1 VNRSDVYE
9 AITDRV
15 IAAIE
20 AGAGDWQM
28 PWHRNGVSRPVN
40 AHTRKPYRGVNVV
53 ALWAAADGYH
63 YSSGFWATYKQWR
76 ELEAQV
82 RKGERASLIVFW
94 KELERE
100 VEDEE
105 TGERERRKTLFAR
118 ASWVFNADQVDG
130 WTPPAPPEH
139 NLVQALDQAEA
150 FTAATGADVRHSGAR
165 AYYRRSTDHVQM
177 PDRACFTGSATSTPT
192 EGYYATLLHELTHWT
207 GHESRLDR
215 DLSGRFGNEAYAVE
229 ELVAELGAAFLCA
242 DLSITNTPRPDHAAY
257 IANWLEVLKRDTR
270 AIFTAARKAAQA
282 TEYLASFQPSA
293 AGAGVAAP
301 EAVP

>member
-1 VNRSDVYE
+1 LEESIVNRSDVYE
-9 AITDRV
+9 AITNRV

-20 AGAGDWQM
+20 EGAGEWQM
-28 PWHRNGVSRPVN
+28 PWHRSGVRRPLN
-40 AHTRKPYRGVNVV
+40 AHTKKPYRGVNVV
-53 ALWAAADGYH
+53 ALWAAADAHGYG
-63 YSSGFWATYKQWR
+63 SGIWATYKQWR

-105 TGERERRKTLFAR
+105 TGERQRKKTLFAR

-130 WTPPAPPEH
+130 WAPPAAPGR
-139 NLVQALDQAEA
+139 NLVEAIEQAEA
-150 FTAATGADVRHSGAR
+150 FTAAAGADVRYGGDR
-165 AYYRRSTDHVQM
+165 AYYRRSDDHVQM
-177 PDRACFTGSATSTPT
+177 PERERFTGSATSTPT
-192 EGYYATLLHELTHWT
+192 ETYYATLLHELTHWT

-215 DLSGRFGNEAYAVE
+215 DLSGRFGNEAYAME

-257 IANWLEVLKRDTR
+257 IANWLEVLKRDKR

-282 TEYLASFQPSA
+282 TDYLAGLQPKASA
-293 AGAGVAAP
+293 
-301 EAVP
+301 

>member
-1 VNRSDVYE
+1 MQRNDVYE

-20 AGAGDWQM
+20 EGAGEWQM
-28 PWHRNGVSRPVN
+28 PWHRSGVSRPVN
-40 AHTRKPYRGVNVV
+40 ALTKKPYRGVNVV
-53 ALWAAADGYH
+53 ALWASAEAYRYG
-63 YSSGFWATYKQWR
+63 SGFWATYRQWR

-100 VEDEE
+100 VEDDK
-105 TGERERRKTLFAR
+105 TGERQRKKTLFAR

-130 WTPPAPPEH
+130 WAPPAAPER
-139 NLVQALDQAEA
+139 NLVQALDRAEA
-150 FTAATGADVRHSGAR
+150 FTAATRADIRHGGDR
-165 AYYRRSTDHVQM
+165 AYYRRSSDHVQI
-177 PDRACFTGSATSTPT
+177 PDRERFTGSATSTPT
-192 EGYYATLLHELTHWT
+192 ETYYATLLHELTHWS

-215 DLSGRFGNEAYAVE
+215 DLSSRFGNEAYAME

-257 IANWLEVLKRDTR
+257 IGNWLEVLKRDKR
-270 AIFTAARKAAQA
+270 AIFSAARKAADA
-282 TEYLASFQPSA
+282 TDYLASLQ
-293 AGAGVAAP
+293 P
-301 EAVP
+301 EASA

>member
-1 VNRSDVYE
+1 MVNRSDVYE
-9 AITDRV
+9 AVTNRV

-20 AGAGDWQM
+20 EGAGQWQM
-28 PWHRNGVSRPVN
+28 PWHRSGVSRPLN
-40 AHTRKPYRGVNVV
+40 ALTKKPYRGVNVV
-53 ALWAAADGYH
+53 ALWAAADACGYV
-63 YSSGFWATYKQWR
+63 SGFWATYRQWR

-82 RKGERASLIVFW
+82 RKGEHASLIVFW

-105 TGERERRKTLFAR
+105 TGERQGKKTFFAR

-130 WTPPAPPEH
+130 WAPPAAPER
-139 NLVQALDQAEA
+139 NLVEAVDQAEA
-150 FTAATGADVRHSGAR
+150 FTAAIRADVRHGGDR
-165 AYYRRSTDHVQM
+165 AYYRRSDDHVQM
-177 PDRACFTGSATSTPT
+177 PERERFIGSATSTPT
-192 EGYYATLLHELTHWT
+192 ETYYATLLHELTHWT

-215 DLSGRFGNEAYAVE
+215 DLSGRFGNEACAME

-257 IANWLEVLKRDTR
+257 IANWLEVLKRDKR

-282 TEYLASFQPSA
+282 TDYLAGLQPKASA
-293 AGAGVAAP
+293 
-301 EAVP
+301 

>member
-1 VNRSDVYE
+1 MNRSDVYE

-20 AGAGDWQM
+20 AGAGEWQM
-28 PWHRNGVSRPVN
+28 PWHRSGVSRPVN
-40 AHTRKPYRGVNVV
+40 AHTKKPYRGVNVV
-53 ALWAAADGYH
+53 ALWAAAEAYH
-63 YSSGFWATYKQWR
+63 YDCGFWATYKQWR
-76 ELEAQV
+76 ELDAQV

-105 TGERERRKTLFAR
+105 TREPQRKKTLFAR
-118 ASWVFNADQVDG
+118 ASWVFNADQVEG
-130 WTPPAPPEH
+130 WVPPAPPER

-150 FTAATGADVRHSGAR
+150 FTAATGADIRHGGDR
-165 AYYRRSTDHVQM
+165 AFYRRSTDHVQM
-177 PDRACFTGSATSTPT
+177 PDRERFTGSATSTPT
-192 EGYYATLLHELTHWT
+192 EAYYATLLHELTHWT

-215 DLSGRFGNEAYAVE
+215 DLSGRFGNEAYAME

-257 IANWLEVLKRDTR
+257 IGGWLEALKRDKR
-270 AIFTAARKAAQA
+270 AIFTAASKAAQA
-282 TEYLASFQPSA
+282 TDYLARLQ
-293 AGAGVAAP
+293 AGAGAQEELP
-301 EAVP
+301 LEGGS

>member
-1 VNRSDVYE
+1 MWRRDLHRHDVYE
-9 AITDRV
+9 SITDQV

-20 AGAGDWQM
+20 EGAGEWQM
-28 PWHRNGVSRPVN
+28 PWHRSGVSRPAN
-40 AHTRKPYRGVNVV
+40 AFTKKPYRGVNVV
-53 ALWAAADGYH
+53 ALWAAADGH
-63 YSSGFWATYKQWR
+63 HFSSGSWATYKQWQ
-76 ELEAQV
+76 ELDAQV

-94 KELERE
+94 KELERD
-100 VEDEE
+100 VEDQE

-130 WTPPAPPEH
+130 WTPPSSPER

-150 FTAATGADVRHSGAR
+150 FTASTGADIRHGGER
-165 AYYRRSTDHVQM
+165 AYYRRSDDHVQM
-177 PDRACFTGSATSTPT
+177 PERERFTGSETSTPT
-192 EGYYATLLHELTHWT
+192 EAYYATLLHELVHWT

-257 IANWLEVLKRDTR
+257 IANWLEVLKRDKR
-270 AIFTAARKAAQA
+270 AIFTAARKASQA
-282 TEYLASFQPSA
+282 SDYLASLQPKASS
-293 AGAGVAAP
+293 
-301 EAVP
+301 

>member
-1 VNRSDVYE
+1 LEEAIVNCSDVYE
-9 AITDRV
+9 AITNRV

-20 AGAGDWQM
+20 EGAGRWQM
-28 PWHRNGVSRPVN
+28 PWHRSGVSRPVN
-40 AHTRKPYRGVNVV
+40 AHTKKSYRGVNVV
-53 ALWAAADGYH
+53 ALWAAAGAYG

-76 ELEAQV
+76 HVEAQV

-105 TGERERRKTLFAR
+105 TGERELRKTLFAR
-118 ASWVFNADQVDG
+118 ASWVFNSDQVDG
-130 WTPPAPPEH
+130 WAPPAAPKRNPVE
-139 NLVQALDQAEA
+139 AIDQAEA
-150 FTAATGADVRHSGAR
+150 FTAASGADIRHGGDR
-165 AYYRRSTDHVQM
+165 AYYRGSDDHVQI
-177 PDRACFTGSATSTPT
+177 PDRERFTGSATSTPT
-192 EGYYATLLHELTHWT
+192 EAYYATLLHELTHWT

-215 DLSGRFGNEAYAVE
+215 DLSGRFGNEAYAME

-257 IANWLEVLKRDTR
+257 IGNWLDVLKRDKR

-282 TEYLASFQPSA
+282 TDYLARLQPKTPA
-293 AGAGVAAP
+293 
-301 EAVP
+301 